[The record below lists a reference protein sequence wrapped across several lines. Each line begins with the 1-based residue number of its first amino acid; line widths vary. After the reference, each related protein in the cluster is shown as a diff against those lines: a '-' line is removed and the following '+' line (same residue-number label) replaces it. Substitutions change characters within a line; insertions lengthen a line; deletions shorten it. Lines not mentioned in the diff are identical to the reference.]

1 MPIFQDPDFDA
12 RTAWLAEPGSDE
24 DEDDDEEDDDDD
36 DDDDDDAVPT
46 RRLPGTTTL
55 KGNALWDIE
64 MDDTSTVNCEMENYS
79 PTKVQQTSDRGELI
93 ECIKR
98 GETPAWV
105 PNRSVS
111 LMIIILFGPTG

>member
-12 RTAWLAEPGSDE
+12 HTAWLTEPASD
-24 DEDDDEEDDDDD
+24 DEDDDDD
-36 DDDDDDAVPT
+36 DDTAAST
-46 RRLPGTTTL
+46 RRLPGTTAL

-64 MDDTSTVNCEMENYS
+64 MDDSSLVDRETVNHS
-79 PTKVQQTSDRGELI
+79 PAKVQQTSDRGELI

-111 LMIIILFGPTG
+111 LMIIILCGPAG